1 MKKALVSGL
10 IVLTSSFAMAAPI
23 KASREMLVEYTKQIR
38 EFAYGKGGSAAKI
51 QKSKEAHEAIAKAV
65 ELPSHMPDIAKSL
78 SDSPGR
84 IESMMT
90 IVAAKRMSVE
100 VAKTDAVEGKSLR
113 DSADASAKVI
123 ANSWM
128 RKLERESTLTK
139 EEMEVA
145 SKALDRME
153 IDIPTKMLTDFSKA
167 ERDSYTQIIERYD
180 VLNNSASSKKNED
193 NFVQA
198 IMDVKKVDRA
208 KAIEIV
214 KKLKECV

>member
-1 MKKALVSGL
+1 MKKAFVTGI
-10 IVLTSSFAMAAPI
+10 IVLASSFAVAAPV
-23 KASREMLVEYTKQIR
+23 KTSRELLVDYTKQIK
-38 EFAYGKGGSAAKI
+38 EFAYGKGGTATKI

-65 ELPSHMPDIAKSL
+65 ELPSHASDIAKSL
-78 SDSPGR
+78 SDSPAR

-90 IVAAKRMSVE
+90 IVAAKKMSGE
-100 VAKTDAVEGKSLR
+100 VSKTDAAEGKSLR

-128 RKLERESTLTK
+128 RKLDRESNLTK
-139 EEMEVA
+139 EEMEVT

-153 IDIPTKMLTDFSKA
+153 NDIPTKMLTDFSKA

-180 VLNNSASSKKNED
+180 VLNNSSASKKNED

-198 IMDVKKVDRA
+198 IMEVKKVDRA
-208 KAIEIV
+208 KALEIV
-214 KKLKECV
+214 RKLKECV